1 VEDRYFE
8 GDEWKDHTPPKQAL
22 PSEVDCLLAALNFT
36 KARGWL
42 AADSLIRDFAQEAR
56 EKLAATDSEST
67 DSKSSPLN
75 LLIRHDS
82 ALILQGRPYVQISIG
97 VQASVGIHL

>member
-1 VEDRYFE
+1 MEDRYFE
-8 GDEWKDHTPPKQAL
+8 GDEWKDHTPPKQ
-22 PSEVDCLLAALNFT
+22 ALNFT